1 MSESVIDSTR
11 RVVREASPDE
21 DAAFRKRLAESRSE
35 KPESLKPIDGPRF
48 LIVYVDGGEVGV
60 FHRESR
66 IGLLLDKET
75 VATIVAATRK

>member
-48 LIVYVDGGEVGV
+48 LIVYVDGGRRALNYTMPPIAPPG
-60 FHRESR
+60 
-66 IGLLLDKET
+66 
-75 VATIVAATRK
+75 TR